1 MSLQVTDKSSEGLS
15 RIIGVTV
22 PAADLNTKLD
32 AKIREMAPQM
42 KLRGFRPGKV
52 PAAHVRKMYGRD
64 LMREIVQDALKE
76 GSDKA
81 LGDAQLRAASQ
92 PELKMTSDPEKVVAG
107 QEDLAFDIELEVMPD
122 FQPVDVSTLELTR
135 PVYQPTDE
143 EVDAELKT
151 LAEQSRTYADRTG
164 KKGAKTLAA
173 QDGDQLVID
182 FVGRVDGVEFEGG
195 KGEEMELVLGSGRF
209 IPGFEEQLVGAK
221 PGETRTLKVTFPEQ
235 YQAAHLAGK
244 AAEFETTIKAVRA
257 PQEIAVDDALAER
270 LGLGTLDAL
279 RDAIRKNLSDQ
290 YGAASRFK
298 LKRALLDQLDKA
310 HDFPLPP
317 RMVEQEFESIW
328 RQVQGDQSQGALSE
342 EDQGKDEATLRAEYR
357 RIAERRVRLG
367 LVLAELGRAE
377 EVQVTDQELQA
388 AMMAEA
394 RNYPGQERQVFDFYR
409 QNPQAAAQLRA
420 PVYEEKV
427 VELLFGKAKVT
438 EQTVTKEELTA
449 DDDLPDGYAG

>member
-15 RIIGVTV
+15 RVLGVTV
-22 PAADLNTKLD
+22 PVSDLNTKLD

-42 KLRGFRPGKV
+42 KLKGFRPGKV
-52 PAAHVRKMYGRD
+52 PAAHVRKMFGRD

-135 PVYQPTDE
+135 PVYEASDE
-143 EVDAELKT
+143 DVDAELKT
-151 LAEQSRTYADRTG
+151 LAEQSRTYADREG
-164 KKGAKTLAA
+164 DGRAA

-182 FVGRVDGVEFEGG
+182 FLGRVGGEAFEGG
-195 KGEEMELVLGSGRF
+195 AGEDMELVLGSGRF
-209 IPGFEEQLVGAK
+209 IPGFEEQLLGAE
-221 PGETRTLKVTFPEQ
+221 PGETRTLNVTFPEQ

-244 AAEFETTIKAVRA
+244 AAEFETTVKAVRA
-257 PQEIAVDDALAER
+257 PQETAVDDALAER

-279 RDAIRKNLSDQ
+279 RDVIRNNLSQQ
-290 YGAASRFK
+290 YSAASRFK

-328 RQVQGDQSQGALSE
+328 RQVQGDQSQGNLSE
-342 EDQGKDEATLRAEYR
+342 EDQGKDEETLRTEYR

-377 EVQVTDQELQA
+377 NVEVTDQELQA

-427 VELLFGKAKVT
+427 VELLFAKAKVT
-438 EQTVTKEELTA
+438 EQPVTKDELA
-449 DDDLPDGYAG
+449 AEDDLPDGYTG